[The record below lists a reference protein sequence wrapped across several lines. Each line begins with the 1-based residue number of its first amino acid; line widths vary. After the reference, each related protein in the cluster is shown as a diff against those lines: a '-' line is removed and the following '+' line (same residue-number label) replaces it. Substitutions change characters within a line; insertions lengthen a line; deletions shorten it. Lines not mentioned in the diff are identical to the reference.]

1 MRRWKNRNSDEN
13 LTSLLSAVEKQA
25 VVPDSEFLKELRERS
40 AREFAAGAPSVSANT
55 PKSIRIAALWSMIM
69 KSPLTK
75 LAVAAVVVIAC
86 VIGLS
91 LWRTT
96 GSGIALADV
105 LARVEQV
112 KAFKS
117 RVNYALTQRLPSGE
131 PNRFETRS
139 TCLTSQEY
147 GWKINCEAPDP
158 NGEWIPVTVF
168 CICPQKKTLIQISP
182 RTKRYMRLRWDDAEA
197 QQQQEELSQSSDP
210 GALLKGIMACKY
222 ENLGRSTI
230 DGVDVEGFRTTDC
243 NCNSQMSAPVFRN
256 REVEVKVWVDVK
268 KRLPVR
274 YESLTTGLDRRGN
287 PTSHRFVT
295 DDFQWDVPVTA
306 ADFEPPPV
314 PDGYEVVDRPGVIDE
329 EAAIQGLKQCA
340 ELIGSYL
347 TISEGEGSGWTVVS
361 ALEKSETPAAVRLKE
376 QIKELPEMQKL
387 NTVRRAVIPMFEG
400 FMRFYNGLVQDKKD
414 PAYYG
419 KTVTPKDADKVLLRW
434 KVSDSKYRVIF
445 GDLHAETVSP
455 EKLAE
460 LEKVLPK

>member
-1 MRRWKNRNSDEN
+1 VRASKQIERLAQNTHFRPDEN
-13 LTSLLSAVEKQA
+13 IDERILGQVE
-25 VVPDSEFLKELRERS
+25 
-40 AREFAAGAPSVSANT
+40 
-55 PKSIRIAALWSMIM
+55 AALRRRTFPDAKPEKVRMILM
-69 KSPLTK
+69 RNPIARV
-75 LAVAAVVVIAC
+75 AVAAVVVIAC

-117 RVNYALTQRLPSGE
+117 KVSYTLTQRLPSGE
-131 PNRFETRS
+131 PNRFEIRS

-147 GWKINCEAPDP
+147 GWKINSEAPDP

-168 CICPQKKTLIQISP
+168 YISPQKKTFIQISP
-182 RTKRYMRLRWDDAEA
+182 RRKRYMRLKWDDAEA
-197 QQQQEELSQSSDP
+197 QQQQERLSQSSDP

-230 DGVDVEGFRTTDC
+230 DGVDVEGFRTTDP
-243 NCNSQMSAPVFRN
+243 NCNSQMSGPVFKN
-256 REVEVKVWVDVK
+256 PEVEVKVWVDVK

-287 PTSHRFVT
+287 PMSHRFVT
-295 DDFQWDVPVTA
+295 HDFEWDVPVTA
-306 ADFEPPPV
+306 GDFEPPPV

-329 EAAIQGLKQCA
+329 EAAIEGLRQCA
-340 ELIGSYL
+340 ELLSSYL
-347 TISEGEGSGWTVVS
+347 TISEGEGPGWTMVA
-361 ALEKSETPAAVRLKE
+361 ALEKSETPAAMRLKE
-376 QIKELPEMQKL
+376 EIKELPEMQKL
-387 NTVRRAVIPMFEG
+387 NTVRRAVIPVFQR
-400 FMRFYNGLVQDKKD
+400 FMRFYNGLIQDKKD

-419 KTVTPKDADKVLLRW
+419 KTVAPKDADKVLLRW
-434 KVSDSKYRVIF
+434 KVSDSEYRVIF
-445 GDLHAETVSP
+445 GDLHADTVTL

-460 LEKVLPK
+460 LEAALPE